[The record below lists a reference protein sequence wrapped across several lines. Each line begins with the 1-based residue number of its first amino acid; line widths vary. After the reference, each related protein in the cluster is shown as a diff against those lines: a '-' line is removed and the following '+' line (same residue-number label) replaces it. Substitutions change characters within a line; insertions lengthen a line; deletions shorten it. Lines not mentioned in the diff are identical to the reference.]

1 MQLEEGE
8 VPVSPSGQYLNSAT
22 LSFTVLAVLEFEVPI
37 DDLNITRL
45 IKDMFISSN
54 PRFSSIMVGE
64 NNEAKRWKPIQ
75 VQVENHVKTP
85 KFPQGKSPE
94 FYDRCLE
101 EYISDLAIDPLP
113 QTRPLWEVHVI
124 KYETSNAAGTLILKL
139 HHALGDGYTLIGL
152 LISTFQRADN
162 PSLPLTF
169 PSLQSS
175 SKPNGDSSSI
185 FRVVPRL
192 LRGVINTVM
201 DFGTSI
207 LKKEDDLTPIRSANK
222 GLEMAPR
229 NTTTIT
235 FSLDTIKQIKSRL
248 NVTINDV
255 ITGIIF
261 YGSRMYMEE
270 ESSESRNANSSALVV
285 FNTRN
290 IGRYKSVN
298 EMVKP
303 NADKLWGNQFT
314 LSHVP
319 IPKFSNLG
327 DSSNPL
333 KFILKVH
340 KTMERK
346 KNSSAVYM
354 TAGLIESVRKFRGA
368 EVAAKL
374 IQNTLKNSSIALSNL
389 IGPVEQMALQNHP
402 VKGFYFTVAGVPVST
417 GVAIVSYMGKLRVAI
432 TSEKGYIDADKFKSC
447 VLKAFDMICKT
458 TNAV

>member
-1 MQLEEGE
+1 MGLEEGE
-8 VPVSPSGQYLNSAT
+8 MPVSPSGQYLNSAT
-22 LSFTVLAVLEFEVPI
+22 LSLIVLAVLEFEVPV
-37 DDLNITRL
+37 DDLNITQL

-54 PRFSSIMVGE
+54 PRFSSIMIGGR
-64 NNEAKRWKPIQ
+64 NEVKRWKPVQ
-75 VQVENHVKTP
+75 VQLEHHVKTP
-85 KFPQGKSPE
+85 KFPHGKSPE
-94 FYDRCLE
+94 FYDKCLE
-101 EYISDLAIDPLP
+101 EYMSDLAIDPLP

-124 KYETSNAAGTLILKL
+124 KHETSNAAGTVILKL

-169 PSLQSS
+169 PSLLSS
-175 SKPNGDSSSI
+175 SKSSANSCSI
-185 FRVVPRL
+185 FRVVPRVL
-192 LRGVINTVM
+192 HGIINTVM

-207 LKKEDDLTPIRSANK
+207 FKKEDDRTPVRSANE
-222 GLEMAPR
+222 GLEIAPR
-229 NTTTIT
+229 NLSTIT
-235 FSLDTIKQIKSRL
+235 FPLDTIKQIKSSL

-255 ITGIIF
+255 ITGIIL

-270 ESSESRNANSSALVV
+270 ESYESRNAKSSALVV

-298 EMVKP
+298 EMAKP
-303 NADKLWGNQFT
+303 NANKLWGNQFT

-319 IPKFSNLG
+319 IPKLSNVR
-327 DSSNPL
+327 DSSNPIE
-333 KFILKVH
+333 FILRVH

-374 IQNTLKNSSIALSNL
+374 IRKTLKNSSIGLSNL

-402 VKGFYFTVAGVPVST
+402 LKGFYFTVAGVPVST
-417 GVAIVSYMGKLRVAI
+417 GVAIVSYNGKLRVAI
-432 TSEKGYIDADKFKSC
+432 TSEKGYTDADKFKSC
-447 VLKAFDMICKT
+447 ILKTFDMICET
-458 TNAV
+458 TTGI